1 MEYRLLFTAPATAAA
16 EALLVLVSEKEPK
29 LTGPAAELD
38 HAAGGALAALVNSGE
53 FTGRA
58 YELLPL
64 GQLRGIAAKRVFL
77 LGAGKNALGPQE
89 LRRLAGAAGRQL
101 KGKNLLRFA
110 FFAPPEL
117 DPAAAIEAIVTGTTG
132 GEFDTGRYKRDRE
145 EKSLAEV
152 TILLP
157 ESLKGEES
165 KLQAALTRA
174 RAIAD
179 GQHFAR
185 DLANEPSNRMTPT
198 ELGRRAQAMAQ
209 KAGLECELITADRAR
224 ELKMGAFLSVAQ
236 GSAEPPVMI
245 VLQYRGAGGN
255 GQQKLG
261 LVGKGIT
268 FDSGGISIKPAADMD
283 KMKFDMA
290 GGAAVLGAMQAIA
303 ALRPKL
309 DVIAIV
315 PATENMPGGKAQKPG
330 DVQISMSGK
339 SIEVLN
345 TDAEGRLVLSDGLA
359 YAQKLGATELVD
371 VATLTGAIVVALAGV
386 YTGVFSNDEK
396 FFTRFDR
403 AAQASGEKMWRM
415 PVDEEYF
422 EMIRGTVGDI
432 LNTGGRWGGAIT
444 AAMFLREFV
453 NQTPWVHLDV
463 AGTAW
468 LDDAKPWMGKGP
480 TGIAVA
486 TLVHLALQSAGRN
499 S

>member
-1 MEYRLLFTAPATAAA
+1 MDYRLLFASPASAGA
-16 EALLVLVSEKEPK
+16 EVLVVLVGEREPQIA
-29 LTGPAAELD
+29 GPAAELD
-38 HAAGGALAALVNSGE
+38 RAAGGALAGMVKSGE

-58 YELLPL
+58 FDLTPL
-64 GQLRGIAAKRVFL
+64 GPLPGIAAKRVFL
-77 LGAGKNALGPQE
+77 LGAGKHPVQAQE
-89 LRRLAGAAGRQL
+89 LRRLAGAAARQL

-110 FFAPPEL
+110 LCAPPEL
-117 DPAAAIEAIVTGTTG
+117 DPAAAIEAVVTGVAG
-132 GEFDTGRYKRDRE
+132 GEFDTGRYQRDRE

-152 TILLP
+152 AIVLP
-157 ESLKGEES
+157 EKLKSEAA
-165 KLQAALTRA
+165 KLDAALNCA
-174 RAIAD
+174 RAIAQ
-179 GQHFAR
+179 GQDFAR
-185 DLANEPSNRMTPT
+185 DLANEPGNRMTPT
-198 ELGRRAQAMAQ
+198 ELGRRAQAMA
-209 KAGLECELITADRAR
+209 KAAGLDCELIGAERAR
-224 ELKMGAFLSVAQ
+224 ELKMGAFLSVAL

-245 VLQYRGAGGN
+245 VLRYRGAGGN
-255 GQQKLG
+255 GQEKLG

-303 ALRPKL
+303 ALKPRR

-315 PATENMPGGKAQKPG
+315 PATENMPGSRAQKPG
-330 DVQISMSGK
+330 DVQIAMSGK

-359 YAQKLGATELVD
+359 YAQQLGATQLLD

-386 YTGVFSNDEK
+386 YTGVFSNNEE
-396 FFTRFDR
+396 FFARFER
-403 AAQASGEKMWRM
+403 ARLAAGEKMWRM

-432 LNTGGRWGGAIT
+432 VNTGGRWGGAVT

-480 TGIAVA
+480 TGVAVA
-486 TLVHLALQSAGRN
+486 TLVHLALQSAGA
-499 S
+499 